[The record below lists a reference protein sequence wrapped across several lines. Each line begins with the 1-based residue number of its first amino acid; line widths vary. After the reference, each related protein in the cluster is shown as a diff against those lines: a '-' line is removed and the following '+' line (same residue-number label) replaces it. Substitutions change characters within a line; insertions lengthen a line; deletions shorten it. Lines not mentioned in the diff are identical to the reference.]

1 MWPSSLSRAKSREK
15 EDAMKTS
22 STRDAGHR
30 SKQDQIVGCSRSPR
44 RAVFMRFTQLVV
56 TVFAGGAAMG
66 YGGENDASAAEQALS
81 ADLRDVRRAFRHAT
95 AIYHDTDRLE
105 RNG

>member
-15 EDAMKTS
+15 EEAMTTS
-22 STRDAGHR
+22 T
-30 SKQDQIVGCSRSPR
+30 I
-44 RAVFMRFTQLVV
+44 FIRFTQLAVV
-56 TVFAGGAAMG
+56 TVFAGGAVMG
-66 YGGENDASAAEQALS
+66 YGGEYDAFAAEQALGP
-81 ADLRDVRRAFRHAT
+81 DLRDVRRAFRHAT